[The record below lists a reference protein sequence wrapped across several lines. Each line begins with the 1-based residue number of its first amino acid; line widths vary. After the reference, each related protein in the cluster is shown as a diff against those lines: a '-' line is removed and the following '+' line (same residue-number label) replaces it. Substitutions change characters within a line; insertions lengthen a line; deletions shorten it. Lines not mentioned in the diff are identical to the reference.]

1 MGLGS
6 ALHLEGDEREETE
19 MAKAADLQSMM
30 AMVTAILAKA
40 DATEE
45 QYPAEAATYRAKA
58 EQIMRKFRIEAN
70 DLLAADAMA
79 MEPVWVDFDL
89 LTTHNEFTNHYL
101 KLVRDAAQHAQ
112 VKYAQHRNVFTG
124 VVRIFACGFE
134 PEIRVFEWILNA
146 ARLAFKERLEP
157 DVKPD
162 LSDEENIWR
171 LRQAGVT
178 RARVAT
184 LLWGSDPKDGAAHG
198 KVGRIYKEQCQARG
212 ETPALDGRGLSL
224 DAYRSAYSDHF
235 VRRFGERLADARDG
249 LLSDGGALVLGSHDK
264 KISDTFYARF
274 PDIHPDRI
282 KERHE
287 ALKKEMEVLKAQ
299 TPAKKERQPRVRQ
312 WTQADEARWQRNN
325 NSAAA
330 RAGRM
335 AGESAADEV
344 EIDRTKRTG
353 RIQA

>member
-1 MGLGS
+1 
-6 ALHLEGDEREETE
+6 
-19 MAKAADLQSMM
+19 MAKASDLQSMM
-30 AMVTAILAKA
+30 AMVTALLAKA

-45 QYPAEAATYRAKA
+45 QYPEEAATYRAKA

-70 DLLAADAMA
+70 DLLAADSSA

-89 LTTHNEFTNHYL
+89 LTSHNEFTTHYL
-101 KLVRDAAQHAQ
+101 KIVQEAAKHAQ
-112 VKYAQHRNVFTG
+112 VKYAQHRNIYSG

-157 DVKPD
+157 DVKRE

-178 RARVAT
+178 RARVASM
-184 LLWGSDPKDGAAHG
+184 LWGSAANDGAAHG
-198 KVGRIYKEQCQARG
+198 KVGRIYKEQCRARG
-212 ETPALDGRGLSL
+212 EAPALDGRGLSL

-235 VRRFGERLADARDG
+235 VRRLSERLADARDG
-249 LLSDGGALVLGSHDK
+249 VLGDGGALVLGNHDA
-264 KISDTFYARF
+264 KIAETFYARF
-274 PDIHPDRI
+274 PEIHPDRI
-282 KERHE
+282 RERAE
-287 ALKKEMEVLKAQ
+287 AAKQAMAEQSKV
-299 TPAKKERQPRVRQ
+299 PAKQAKPRPVR
-312 WTQADEARWQRNN
+312 WTQADERRWQRNN
-325 NSAAA
+325 TSAAA
-330 RAGRM
+330 RAGRA

-344 EIDRTKRTG
+344 EIDRAARKG